1 MDFLAVEQIWAVVM
15 FFFGSIILNI
25 CSKWERK
32 DQAILKEA
40 KSYGRRNS
48 DIVKPRTL
56 RGTLMTLFCA
66 VLFLGGMFL
75 FLLHIYLCIPLCLI
89 AFTLSS
95 RKSFSQLLDLLL
107 LLSHS
112 SF

>member
-40 KSYGRRNS
+40 KSYGRRKS
-48 DIVKPRTL
+48 DIVKPR
-56 RGTLMTLFCA
+56 GALMTLLGAGLC
-66 VLFLGGMFL
+66 LGGMII
-75 FLLHIYLCIPLCLI
+75 FLLHI
-89 AFTLSS
+89 
-95 RKSFSQLLDLLL
+95 
-107 LLSHS
+107 
-112 SF
+112 